1 MNSAEMPKYQSH
13 KEVWAL
19 KIADIRDDTPS
30 GQESD
35 GSRTIVP
42 ADEGYAP
49 FQVNRAYMQKHEP
62 QAGGYYVVYQD
73 GYKSWSPAE
82 VFESGYTRI

>member
-1 MNSAEMPKYQSH
+1 MESAEMPKYRSH

-19 KIADIRDDTPS
+19 KRLEIQDHTPA

-42 ADEGYAP
+42 ADEAFAP
-49 FQVNRAYMQKHEP
+49 FRIDLAYVQKHSP
-62 QAGGYYVVYQD
+62 QAGGYYVVYKD
-73 GYKSWSPAE
+73 GYRSWSPAE
-82 VFESGYTRI
+82 AFENGYSRI